1 MKLQI
6 EKFASVVVTPNTTWT
21 FAVIS
26 DGEGN
31 STTVEITAGADSR
44 AVAGTL
50 ADLVS
55 ELRSEDVTDESQVE
69 AILELSSG
77 DLRKDHVTATAVSG
91 LRTAV
96 TQLGAMRAGVG
107 LTEFLG
113 GEPGDSVPLYANI
126 NRSLFATDRAPADF
140 HRTAE
145 RAARAGFRAFKC
157 APFDEVRPPST
168 PDKILEE
175 AAPGLARVAAVRDA
189 IGPDATLLVDC
200 HSRFER
206 DTAPLI
212 VDELHKLN
220 VGWFEEPVQP
230 TADADILAEIARWVP
245 MPVAGGESGYGVE
258 FFDELLESQAV
269 SVIMPDVKYCGGVS
283 EAVIAGRSAIGKGYG
298 FSIHSPAGPISLL
311 ASGHATAATKGA
323 MRLEHAVYEADWRAD
338 LVLPTE
344 RVEDGRLWIPGGVGL
359 GATLNWDIV
368 QRFGRVWEPRNLVS

>member
-1 MKLQI
+1 MKLHI
-6 EKFASVVVTPNTTWT
+6 EKFASVVVTANSTWT
-21 FAVIS
+21 FAVVS

-31 STTVEITAGADSR
+31 STAVEITAGADSR

-55 ELRSEDVTDESQVE
+55 ELDSEDVADESQVE
-69 AILELSSG
+69 VILELSSHE
-77 DLRKDHVTATAVSG
+77 LRRNRVMGTAVSG

-96 TQLGAMRAGVG
+96 TQLGAMRDGVG

-113 GEPGDSVPLYANI
+113 GEAVESVPLYANI

-140 HRTAE
+140 FRTAE
-145 RAARAGFRAFKC
+145 RAAMAGFEAFKC
-157 APFDEVRPPST
+157 APFDEVRPPSS
-168 PDKILEE
+168 PDRILEE
-175 AAPGLARVAAVRDA
+175 AAPGLARVAAVREA
-189 IGPDATLLVDC
+189 IGPNATLLVDC

-230 TADADILAEIARWVP
+230 TEDADVLAEIARWAP
-245 MPVAGGESGYGVE
+245 MPVAGGESGYSVE
-258 FFDELLESQAV
+258 FFDDILDSEAV
-269 SVIMPDVKYCGGVS
+269 SIVMPDVKHCGGAA
-283 EAVIAGRSAIGKGYG
+283 EAVRSGRSAVKSGKG
-298 FSIHSPAGPISLL
+298 FSIHSPAGPVSLL
-311 ASGHATAATKGA
+311 ASGHATAATNGA

-344 RVEDGRLWIPGGVGL
+344 RVEGGRLWIPGGVGL
-359 GATLNWDIV
+359 GATLNWDLV
-368 QRFGRVWEPRNLVS
+368 QRFGRMWEP

>member
-1 MKLQI
+1 MKLTI
-6 EKFASVVVTPNTTWT
+6 EKFASVVVTADSTWT
-21 FAVIS
+21 FAVLS

-31 STTVEITAGADSR
+31 STTVELTAGPDSR

-55 ELRSEDVTDESQVE
+55 DLHLEDVTDESQVE
-69 AILELSSG
+69 ATLELSS
-77 DLRKDHVTATAVSG
+77 DELRRNRVLATAVSG
-91 LRTAV
+91 LRTAIS
-96 TQLGAMRAGVG
+96 QLGAMRDGVG

-113 GEPGDSVPLYANI
+113 GKAVESVPLYANI
-126 NRSLFATDRAPADF
+126 NRSLFATDRTPADF
-140 HRTAE
+140 YRTAE
-145 RAARAGFRAFKC
+145 RAAKAGFEAFKC

-168 PDKILEE
+168 PDRILEE

-212 VDELHKLN
+212 VDELRKLN
-220 VGWFEEPVQP
+220 VGWFEEPVEP
-230 TADADILAEIARWVP
+230 TEDADVLAEIACWAP
-245 MPVAGGESGYGVE
+245 MPVAGGESGYGAE
-258 FFDELLESQAV
+258 FFDEILDSESV
-269 SVIMPDVKYCGGVS
+269 SIVMPDVKYCGGAA
-283 EAVIAGRSAIGKGYG
+283 EAVRSGRSAIRGGRG

-311 ASGHATAATKGA
+311 ASGHATAATSGA

-344 RVEDGRLWIPGGVGL
+344 RVEKGRLWFPGGVGL

-368 QRFGRVWEPRNLVS
+368 QRFGLVWTN

>member
-1 MKLQI
+1 MKLSI
-6 EKFASVVVTPNTTWT
+6 EKFASVVVTPNSTWT
-21 FAVIS
+21 FAVVS

-31 STTVEITAGADSR
+31 STTVEITARDDSR

-50 ADLVS
+50 ADMVS
-55 ELRSEDVTDESQVE
+55 ELRGEDVADESRVE
-69 AILELSSG
+69 ALLELDS
-77 DLRKDHVTATAVSG
+77 DYLRGNQAAATAVSG
-91 LRTAV
+91 LRSAV
-96 TQLGAMRAGVG
+96 AQLGAMRAGVS

-113 GEPGDSVPLYANI
+113 GEPVESVPLYANI
-126 NRSLFATDRAPADF
+126 NRSLFATDRMPADF
-140 HRTAE
+140 HRVAE
-145 RAARAGFRAFKC
+145 RAARAGFTAFKC
-157 APFDEVRPPST
+157 APFDEVVPPSS
-168 PDKILEE
+168 PDAILGE

-230 TADADILAEIARWVP
+230 RADAEVLAEIARWAP

-258 FFDELLESQAV
+258 FFDEILDSEAV
-269 SVIMPDVKYCGGVS
+269 SIVMPDVKYCGGVG
-283 EAVIAGRSAIGKGYG
+283 EAVAAGRSAGRKGHG

-311 ASGHATAATKGA
+311 ASGHATAAVNGA

-344 RVEDGRLWIPGGVGL
+344 RVEDGRLWMPGGVGL
-359 GATLNWDIV
+359 GAALNWDIA
-368 QRFGRVWEPRNLVS
+368 QRFGRVWEM

>member
-1 MKLQI
+1 MPINMKLTI
-6 EKFASVVVTPNTTWT
+6 EKFASVVVTTNSTWT

-31 STTVEITAGADSR
+31 STTVEITAGDNSR

-55 ELRSEDVTDESQVE
+55 ELQDEDIRGE
-69 AILELSSG
+69 AEAEGLLELSSD
-77 DLRKDHVTATAVSG
+77 DLRRDNVLGTAVSG

-113 GEPGDSVPLYANI
+113 GEPVESVPLYANI
-126 NRSLFATDRAPADF
+126 NRSLFATDRTPEDF
-140 HRTAE
+140 YRVAE
-145 RAARAGFRAFKC
+145 RAAKAGFRAFKC

-168 PDKILEE
+168 PGAILDE

-212 VDELHKLN
+212 VDELHRLN

-230 TADADILAEIARWVP
+230 TENAEILAEIARWAP

-258 FFDELLESQAV
+258 FFDEILDSEAV
-269 SVIMPDVKYCGGVS
+269 SVIMPDVKHCGGVG
-283 EAVIAGRSAIGKGYG
+283 EAVRSGRSAVGKGHG

-311 ASGHATAATKGA
+311 ASGHATAATNGA

-344 RVEDGRLWIPGGVGL
+344 RVEDGRLWFPGGVGL

-368 QRFGRVWEPRNLVS
+368 QRFGRVWEA